1 MEDNTIFTTTIDP
14 TVLYTIV
21 RLTTLASPGVR
32 QLAPVSFGATK
43 IAQEN
48 QGVKIDVEEQKL
60 FVDVYVITEA
70 EENVRLVA
78 ETVQNRVTRAITDMV
93 GMEVANINVH
103 ITDIEL
109 KAA

>member
-32 QLAPVSFGATK
+32 KLAPVSFGVTK